1 MALTLSLPRKG
12 HLRSLSAHGFHRVV
26 YYEWGAP
33 DNASVVVCVHG
44 IGRNGRDFDVLGEAL
59 ASTHRV
65 LAIDMPGRGASEWLR
80 DPMDYVAPVY
90 LGTLTALIA
99 TSGADGIAWVG
110 TSMGGLLGIIAA
122 AQAGTPVIRL
132 VVNDAGPA

>member
-1 MALTLSLPRKG
+1 VLTKTAPRIRHFHG
-12 HLRSLSAHGFHRVV
+12 ISPHGFHRVV

-33 DNASVVVCVHG
+33 DNTSVVVCVHG

-80 DPMDYVAPVY
+80 DPMDYVAPS
-90 LGTLTALIA
+90 AR
-99 TSGADGIAWVG
+99 W
-110 TSMGGLLGIIAA
+110 
-122 AQAGTPVIRL
+122 RR
-132 VVNDAGPA
+132 